1 MGWEGAIDG
10 SHICSDILFKNDQNN
25 KDDITLVK
33 DNLKF
38 IFNRI

>member
-1 MGWEGAIDG
+1 MGMGGAIYG
-10 SHICSDILFKNDQNN
+10 SHTSPDILFKNDQNN
-25 KDDITLVK
+25 KDISMVK

>member
-1 MGWEGAIDG
+1 MGVEGVIDG
-10 SHICSDILFKNDQNN
+10 THTLFKNDQNN
-25 KDDITLVK
+25 KDDIILVK